1 MYRYPASRH
10 GGSQGDGYDDGYDDR
25 YGGRAFDQPSV
36 DRVTHLVFVDGRLV
50 DTWRE
55 PAIGTEWESVALRHD
70 REARPPEPPPPAPHE
85 RVANWLAG
93 VCGGGAAV
101 DALTD
106 EPLGDARIDLPTE
119 YPDHAD
125 RERVEAVAD
134 LLDAVAERRFDTE
147 TSYAFR
153 HALLALWAEDPDVV
167 TRAASAAHVAGGICW
182 AVGKANGLFS
192 PVGSMRVGV
201 VQDALA
207 LRSPASSYGGT
218 VRTALLGFRNQPVG
232 HWSRPAGV
240 PDLLAL
246 GRCDLLLGV
255 TRARLLR
262 IRDRARAAAAAA

>member
-1 MYRYPASRH
+1 MYP
-10 GGSQGDGYDDGYDDR
+10 YDDGDR
-25 YGGRAFDQPSV
+25 WPYAPPAP

-55 PAIGTEWESVALRHD
+55 PATGTEWEPVALRHD
-70 REARPPEPPPPAPHE
+70 REALPPQPPPPAPHE
-85 RVANWLAG
+85 RVTQWLAG
-93 VCGGGAAV
+93 VCGGRAAV
-101 DALTD
+101 DGLTD
-106 EPLGDARIDLPTE
+106 EPLGDDRIDLPTE
-119 YPDHAD
+119 YPDRTD
-125 RERVEAVAD
+125 RERVEATAD
-134 LLDAVAERRFDTE
+134 LLDAVAERCFDAE
-147 TSYAFR
+147 RSYAFR

-240 PDLLAL
+240 PDLMAL
-246 GRCDLLLGV
+246 GRLDLLLGI
-255 TRARLLR
+255 TRSRLLR